1 MRYELVTPET
11 IQMRESQGLVKDIY
25 DPSADIRQPLSEYR
39 TMLQLIHSD
48 NTLATAYDI
57 VVDFATHRGFDFI
70 QGDKTERDK
79 HRVLFANMKFR
90 PVLVNIMYQ
99 MCYYGDAYLEL
110 RRNGSKT
117 INELWPLETTEM
129 RIIYDIHGKVTGYV
143 QRPFSLTGLSEEDIK
158 EKEGTLKAPN
168 MGIFFK
174 PEEVIHFRM
183 KWIGSQVYSYNPNE
197 PISTVAATKL
207 YAGNYLMNIFINM
220 PPRYVAHLA
229 GISKSEYANAKGQFR
244 SAKTNYKKTIA
255 FSRSND
261 PQSKLQIQKIEPPY
275 DKELIDIIKYL
286 NNEVL
291 KITGVPRSWLEESGT
306 ENRGVTE
313 AEQRPFDVKI
323 MALHRNVLEPVF
335 NKKLLPALGYSKKSA
350 GTDTHLAFR
359 FNEISRKGEKE
370 ILENLRVLKE
380 MGLTHEGVV
389 RYMEER
395 GILGLDGDDFEEP
408 IDPTG
413 MGGGIPKPKDAFPSR
428 QKMNKSIQDMTQNR
442 NEAGVSD
449 NSAKKMGIS

>member
-229 GISKSEYANAKGQFR
+229 GISKSEYATAKGQFQ

-255 FSRSND
+255 FSRSSD
-261 PQSKLQIQKIEPPY
+261 PNSKLDIKKLDAPY
-275 DKELIDIIKYL
+275 DKDLIEIMKYL
-286 NNEVL
+286 SNEVL
-291 KITGVPRSWLEESGT
+291 KVTRVPRSWVEESGV

-313 AEQRPFDVKI
+313 AEQRPFDVRI
-323 MALHRNVLEPVF
+323 QAIHRNILEPQL
-335 NKKLLPALGYSKKSA
+335 NMELLPKIESPEETANLDKKSK
-350 GTDTHLAFR
+350 DTKKRVLLR

-370 ILENLRVLKE
+370 ILENAGLLRN
-380 MGLTHEGVV
+380 MGLKQEALVT
-389 RYMEER
+389 YLDER
-395 GILGLDGDDFEEP
+395 GILGLDPDDFEEKQEETP
-408 IDPTG
+408 EG
-413 MGGGIPKPKDAFPSR
+413 AMPSR
-428 QKMNKSIQDMTQNR
+428 QRMDKATKDMTQKR

-449 NSAKKMGIS
+449 KSGKKMGIA

>member
-1 MRYELVTPET
+1 MRFELVSPET
-11 IQMRESQGLVKDIY
+11 IEIRESAGLVKDIY
-25 DPSADIRQPLSEYR
+25 DPVVRVREPLSEYKV
-39 TMLQLIHSD
+39 MLDLIQRD
-48 NTLATAYDI
+48 PTLSRAFDI
-57 VVDFATHRGFDFI
+57 IVDFATHRGFDFTG
-70 QGDKTERDK
+70 GDKKKRETLRNLFDNLDFK
-79 HRVLFANMKFR
+79 RVLPNLIYS
-90 PVLVNIMYQ
+90 LV
-99 MCYYGDAYLEL
+99 YYGDAFLEL
-110 RRNGSKT
+110 RKTSSKT
-117 INELWPLETTEM
+117 PNELWVLETTEM
-129 RIIYDIHGKVTGYV
+129 RIIYDEHGKVLGYV
-143 QRPFSLTGLSEEDIK
+143 QRPFNMAGISEDAILEK
-158 EKEGTLKAPN
+158 EKVQ
-168 MGIFFK
+168 GIFFK
-174 PEEVIHFRM
+174 EADVIHLRM
-183 KWIGSQVYSYNPNE
+183 KWVGSQVYSYNPNQS
-197 PISTVAATKL
+197 ISTVASAKL
-207 YAGNYLMNIFINM
+207 YATNYLMNIFINM

-229 GISKSEYANAKGQFR
+229 GIGKKDYASAKKEFQ

-261 PQSKLQIQKIEPPY
+261 PQSKLQVLKIEPPY

-395 GILGLDGDDFEEP
+395 GILGLDEDDFEEP

-428 QKMNKSIQDMTQNR
+428 QKMNKSTQDMTQNR